1 MMCMKQL
8 KKPLRIGWAAF
19 PGLVLVLLSVLFGPS
34 GPVNAQAMDNE
45 DMPWFREHPDKQK
58 FAVILTGAAATD
70 DIRRRFRQW
79 SIELH
84 DVLVEQYGYDQDHVI
99 LLLDDGENTGDAGER
114 VNAGTSLDEI
124 HDAFDALRSRVT
136 EGDQVNVYMIGH
148 GTSSFGEAK
157 FNNVGPD
164 ITGEEFAAILD
175 GFSAQDVVV
184 INTTSASFEFSRALS
199 APGRIIISA
208 TRSRAERYDPIF
220 AGYLIQGLDEHAA
233 DIDRNGRVSL
243 LELFNYA
250 SRNVARWYDE
260 AGRLS
265 TETAVMDDTGNGMFS
280 REPGPRESDGLLAE
294 IAYVDAIQA
303 DDGKQSPEALA
314 VRGQMQELERS
325 IVLLRGQKD
334 NYLENDY
341 WSRLETLLVDLA
353 RATRRYNALP

>member
-1 MMCMKQL
+1 MTMTQFRTL
-8 KKPLRIGWAAF
+8 FSTAPSAF
-19 PGLVLVLLSVLFGPS
+19 LALVLALLSVLLWS
-34 GPVNAQAMDNE
+34 STPVNAQSLDNE
-45 DMPWFREHPDKQK
+45 DMPWFREHPEKQK

-79 SIELH
+79 SVDLH
-84 DVLVEQYGYDQDHVI
+84 DVLVEQYGYGTDHVI
-99 LLLDDGENTGDAGER
+99 LLLDDGENIGDAGER
-114 VNAGTSLDEI
+114 VNGGTSLDEI
-124 HDAFDALRSRVT
+124 YDAFDALLPQVS
-136 EGDQVNVYMIGH
+136 EGDQISVFMIGH
-148 GTSSFGEAK
+148 GTSSSGEAK

-164 ITGEEFAAILD
+164 ITGAEFAAILD
-175 GFSAQDVVV
+175 EFSAQDIVV

-220 AGYLIQGLDEHAA
+220 AGYLIRGLNEHAA

-250 SRNVARWYDE
+250 TRNVARWYDE

-265 TETAVMDDTGNGMFS
+265 TETAVIDDTGNGMFS

-303 DDGKQSPEALA
+303 DDGKQSPEAMT
-314 VRGQMQELERS
+314 VRAQMQELERAV
-325 IVLLRGQKD
+325 VLLRGQKD